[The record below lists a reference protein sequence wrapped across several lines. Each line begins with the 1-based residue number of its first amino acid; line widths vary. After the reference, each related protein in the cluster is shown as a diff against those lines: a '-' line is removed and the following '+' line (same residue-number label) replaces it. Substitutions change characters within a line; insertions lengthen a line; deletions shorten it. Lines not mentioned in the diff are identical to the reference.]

1 MIQEQAQ
8 QGSNW
13 EYLCSLLR
21 TLLAVPYDSLVGRGM
36 WRLIVSTA
44 NRVVTTSQKENVEFL
59 SNQDILDLIG
69 RKQLLDEKFN
79 AIHDEDSSQDAMRQ
93 RIRQLEDELL
103 ERYGLVQKR
112 VADFAEPCRD
122 VLVYKKDYHFS
133 ALDKLFL
140 KELDYAR

>member
-59 SNQDILDLIG
+59 SNQDILVLIG
-69 RKQLLDEKFN
+69 RKQVLD
-79 AIHDEDSSQDAMRQ
+79 
-93 RIRQLEDELL
+93 
-103 ERYGLVQKR
+103 
-112 VADFAEPCRD
+112 
-122 VLVYKKDYHFS
+122 
-133 ALDKLFL
+133 
-140 KELDYAR
+140 